1 MLAKSTFPGICK
13 NKTRFL
19 KNCSDTSFQKY
30 KLFTVSFLF
39 LLIFS
44 GGVCP
49 VESSREPLTGK
60 SLQCRQTAHCPAPT
74 RDQGSTG
81 CIFSFAFFFLLFF
94 FLSTF
99 LCEFNPVKMLLL
111 QQHLSETLFIGP
123 QPKYEQSAFF
133 FYYNKL

>member
-44 GGVCP
+44 GGVCS
-49 VESSREPLTGK
+49 VESSREPLTG
-60 SLQCRQTAHCPAPT
+60 SLLSADKLPTAQHQ
-74 RDQGSTG
+74 QGARLHG
-81 CIFSFAFFFLLFF
+81 AHLFLCFFFFFYFF
-94 FLSTF
+94 FFSTF

-111 QQHLSETLFIGP
+111 QQHLSETLFLGP